1 MHLSLLDS
9 DSSSLHSSSGSL
21 GFLLLGGS
29 RSRGVSSIESD
40 FLSLFLCLGLDSLGH
55 LLVCDLCSPT

>member
-9 DSSSLHSSSGSL
+9 DSSSSSGSL
-21 GFLLLGGS
+21 GIQLLGGS
-29 RSRGVSSIESD
+29 RSRGVSRIESD

>member
-21 GFLLLGGS
+21 GFQLLGGS
-29 RSRGVSSIESD
+29 RSRGVSSIE
-40 FLSLFLCLGLDSLGH
+40 SLFLCLGLDSLGH